1 MRILRSIV
9 APSATL
15 VAFYDS
21 KMIDCG
27 GIRSQLICDELV
39 WDKAIFLQQLAH
51 QFKRRLFVPPSLDQ
65 HVEDLAFGVDGAP
78 QIDHPAID
86 FQIDFVQMPSRMGFG
101 PAFAQVRCDHRPEM
115 VHPAPDGLIGVQ
127 VSIGDSPDAP
137 GSSANIGAFP
147 AFLQRKRELRT
158 ATSTSGS
165 PHGGRGSDL
174 AIFPWHWDTPLPSVA
189 LERPIE
195 HVTLALVVA
204 AAAVPR

>member
-1 MRILRSIV
+1 MPPEAARIL
-9 APSATL
+9 A
-15 VAFYDS
+15 
-21 KMIDCG
+21 
-27 GIRSQLICDELV
+27 
-39 WDKAIFLQQLAH
+39 
-51 QFKRRLFVPPSLDQ
+51 LFQ
-65 HVEDLAFGVDGAP
+65 
-78 QIDHPAID
+78 
-86 FQIDFVQMPSRMGFG
+86 
-101 PAFAQVRCDHRPEM
+101 
-115 VHPAPDGLIGVQ
+115 
-127 VSIGDSPDAP
+127 
-137 GSSANIGAFP
+137 